1 MKWKVAWQQSSFRK
15 RMITGLFILSVILL
29 FLPLF
34 FEIIEKRKGIQLND
48 WVLDILPSYDLSIP
62 IFAIIWLM
70 TVFILVRFAQSP
82 SLFII
87 FLWSYIFLCLSRII
101 TISIVPLAPPYGLIE
116 LKDPLTNIFYGG
128 NFNSKDLFY
137 SGHTATQ
144 FLIFL
149 CLQKRRD
156 KLLALA
162 STLLVGLM
170 VLLQHIHYFIDV
182 ISAPLFSFLMY
193 RLAIF
198 IFASPI
204 KQPS

>member
-1 MKWKVAWQQSSFRK
+1 MKWKVAWQQNSFRK

-48 WVLDILPSYDLSIP
+48 WVLGILPSYDLSIP
-62 IFAIIWLM
+62 LFVTIWLM
-70 TVFILVRFAQSP
+70 TVFILVRFTQSP
-82 SLFII
+82 SLFLI

-116 LKDPLTNIFYGG
+116 LKDPVTNIFYGG
-128 NFNSKDLFY
+128 NFISKDLFY

-144 FLIFL
+144 FLLFL
-149 CLQKRRD
+149 CLEKRRD

-162 STLLVGLM
+162 STILVGLM
-170 VLLQHIHYFIDV
+170 VLLQHVHYFIDV
-182 ISAPLFSFLMY
+182 ISAPLFSFLVY
-193 RLAIF
+193 RLTIF
-198 IFASPI
+198 ICASPI
-204 KQPS
+204 KQLS

>member
-1 MKWKVAWQQSSFRK
+1 MKWKVAWQQTSFRK

-29 FLPLF
+29 FFPLF

-162 STLLVGLM
+162 STILVGLM

>member
-15 RMITGLFILSVILL
+15 RMITGLFILSIILL
-29 FLPLF
+29 FFPLF
-34 FEIIEKRKGIQLND
+34 FGIIEKRKGIQLND
-48 WVLDILPSYDLSIP
+48 WVLDIFPSYDLSIP
-62 IFAIIWLM
+62 IFSIIWLM
-70 TVFILVRFAQSP
+70 TVFILVRFTQSP
-82 SLFII
+82 SLFIV

-128 NFNSKDLFY
+128 NFNSKDLFF

-149 CLQKRRD
+149 CLQKQRD

-162 STLLVGLM
+162 STILVGLM

-198 IFASPI
+198 ICPSPI
-204 KQPS
+204 KQLS

>member
-62 IFAIIWLM
+62 LFVTIWLM
-70 TVFILVRFAQSP
+70 TVFILVRFTQSP

-116 LKDPLTNIFYGG
+116 LEDPVTNIFYGG
-128 NFNSKDLFY
+128 NFISKDLFY

-144 FLIFL
+144 FLLFL

-162 STLLVGLM
+162 STILVGLM

-182 ISAPLFSFLMY
+182 ISAPLFSFLVY
-193 RLAIF
+193 RLTIF
-198 IFASPI
+198 ICASPI
-204 KQPS
+204 KQLS

>member
-1 MKWKVAWQQSSFRK
+1 MKWKVAWQQTSFRK

-29 FLPLF
+29 FFPLF

-48 WVLDILPSYDLSIP
+48 WVLDLLPSYDLSIP

-156 KLLALA
+156 KLLALV
-162 STLLVGLM
+162 STILVGLM

-198 IFASPI
+198 ICASPI